1 MCIAV
6 FGRHSRCS
14 DGTKIRTSCGLGEYP
29 KVWSK
34 MERNKNDNGNNK
46 YGNKYGHNKD
56 TYNKEGKSHG
66 AHGGRR
72 PLPPRESDKEAVPGI
87 VFGRNEVRELLR
99 SGRSVDKLFIRRGEL
114 QGSINVIVGEASER
128 GIPIVEVERE
138 KLDQLC
144 GGGVHQGV
152 AAMAAE
158 KEYCTVEDILD
169 IAAER
174 GEKPFIAI
182 CDGIEDPYN
191 LGALIRCAECA
202 GVHGVIIPKRRSA
215 GLTPVAA
222 KASAGALEHMAVAK
236 VANIAAAIESLK
248 EAGVWTY
255 AAEAGGEDLYE
266 VDIDRPAAFVFG
278 SEGDGVSRI
287 VKEKCDFVVSIP
299 MYGNVNSMN
308 VSTAAAV
315 VLTEAAHRRHGGK

>member
-1 MCIAV
+1 M
-6 FGRHSRCS
+6 
-14 DGTKIRTSCGLGEYP
+14 YQ
-29 KVWSK
+29 
-34 MERNKNDNGNNK
+34 NDNKGNFK
-46 YGNKYGHNKD
+46 GKNKD
-56 TYNKEGKSHG
+56 RGSRS
-66 AHGGRR
+66 GRR
-72 PLPPRESDKEAVPGI
+72 PLPPRASDAEAIPGI
-87 VFGRNEVRELLR
+87 VYGRNEVRELLR

-114 QGSINVIVGEASER
+114 QGSVNVIVGEASER
-128 GIPIVEVERE
+128 GIPIIEVEKE

-158 KEYCTVEDILD
+158 KEYCTVGDILK
-169 IAAER
+169 IAEER
-174 GEKPFIAI
+174 GETPFIAI

-222 KASAGALEHMAVAK
+222 KASAGAIEHMAIAK
-236 VANIAAAIESLK
+236 VTNIAATIDELK

-255 AAEAGGEDLYE
+255 AAEAGGEDIYSTDL
-266 VDIDRPAAFVFG
+266 DRPSAFVFG
-278 SEGDGVSRI
+278 SEGDGVSRL
-287 VKEKCDFVVSIP
+287 VKEKCDYIISVP
-299 MYGNVNSMN
+299 MYGHVNSMN

-315 VLTEAAHRRHGGK
+315 VLTEAAHQRHKGK

>member
-1 MCIAV
+1 M
-6 FGRHSRCS
+6 SNNN
-14 DGTKIRTSCGLGEYP
+14 E
-29 KVWSK
+29 
-34 MERNKNDNGNNK
+34 NNK
-46 YGNKYGHNKD
+46 YNNNY
-56 TYNKEGKSHG
+56 YKERKKQGGRATKGSD
-66 AHGGRR
+66 AGRR
-72 PLPPRESDKEAVPGI
+72 PLPPRESDKESVPGI

-114 QGSINVIVGEASER
+114 QGSVNVIVGEASER

-138 KLDQLC
+138 KLDSLC

-158 KEYCTVEDILD
+158 KKYCTVEDILA

-174 GEKPFIAI
+174 GEPPFIAI

-202 GVHGVIIPKRRSA
+202 GVHGVIIPKRRSV
-215 GLTPVAA
+215 GLTPSAA

-236 VANIAAAIESLK
+236 VANISAAIASLK

-255 AAEAGGEDLYE
+255 AAEAGGEDLYA

-287 VKEKCDFVVSIP
+287 VKEKCDYVVSIP
-299 MYGNVNSMN
+299 MYGHVNSMN

-315 VLTEAAHRRHGGK
+315 VLTEAAHRRHIGK